1 MVFDTLEDYDKELK
15 EMEAD
20 LSEMEEYLKKH
31 PDKFGTQGNYETY
44 KYVYDIYKND
54 KIRFIEEINHIHL
67 RLNNEQNNILNVT
80 ELNKVSNNFNQTE
93 FLTTNLLSET
103 TPNNEDLIVK
113 EISQGSYKIT
123 FAFPNPTEEDVKR
136 TSPRKK
142 GLLKIFDFIKCGDDI
157 EKLKKEAGP
166 DGKEALKAYRD
177 FLKEIVNVNSDFTL
191 DTEKGTLK
199 AGLTLQQC
207 KNICKNLKI

>member
-1 MVFDTLEDYDKELK
+1 
-15 EMEAD
+15 METD
-20 LSEMEEYLKKH
+20 LSEMEAYLQKH

-113 EISQGSYKIT
+113 EI
-123 FAFPNPTEEDVKR
+123 
-136 TSPRKK
+136 
-142 GLLKIFDFIKCGDDI
+142 
-157 EKLKKEAGP
+157 
-166 DGKEALKAYRD
+166 
-177 FLKEIVNVNSDFTL
+177 
-191 DTEKGTLK
+191 
-199 AGLTLQQC
+199 
-207 KNICKNLKI
+207 